1 MAIEK
6 EDNMLTEEKRL
17 LELMVAKGI
26 QNFKK
31 QGTIPAIVF
40 TSKISPEIHT
50 ILGLEVI
57 QTNLIEPDKI
67 IWSLKISSNQIIRGN
82 LMLILIW
89 RINDNL

>member
-1 MAIEK
+1 
-6 EDNMLTEEKRL
+6 MLTEEKRL

-67 IWSLKISSNQIIRGN
+67 IMVTEDFFKSDNPWKFDAHIN
-82 LMLILIW
+82 LE
-89 RINDNL
+89 D